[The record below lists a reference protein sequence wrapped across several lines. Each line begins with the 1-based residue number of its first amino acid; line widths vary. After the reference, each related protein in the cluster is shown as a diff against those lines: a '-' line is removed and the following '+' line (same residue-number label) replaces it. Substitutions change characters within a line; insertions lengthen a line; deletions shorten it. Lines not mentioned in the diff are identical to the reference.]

1 MSIIFKQRDLSARV
15 TESMRIVMYQLSFLQ
30 IIFFKEEEKEE
41 EEEEEKHSKK
51 KKNNKQNQSFSSSN
65 STAALELD
73 QGHQSKKHDAEWR
86 LGLSQV

>member
-30 IIFFKEEEKEE
+30 IIFLKEEEKEE

-65 STAALELD
+65 STATLELD